1 MRKSSLVA
9 PLKRTR
15 RRGLLALLALA
26 LSYAMVMQASGW
38 AQTSH
43 YGLVRA
49 LGDGTAEI
57 DPWHWETKDKAWVD
71 GHFYS
76 VKPPGLA
83 LTALP
88 LYKTLEAAGAPGAS
102 RSVAR
107 AARETTALG
116 GRWWRRYLVPANA
129 GYDYDRAIAVKR
141 QVEFSTPMLWAL
153 TVATVVLPAL
163 MMLLIVRMLAD
174 RVAPGYGAIAG
185 FTVGACT
192 MVLPFSTLFFSH
204 VPAAMLGL
212 AAFAVLWREREGPP
226 RLLNVAAAGALAGL
240 AVTFEYPLALA
251 GAILGVYAISRGAV
265 IRRGLAYSGGV
276 LAGLVPLLGYAWWAF
291 GSPFHSTYENAVKEQ
306 GVTGHQVL
314 GLNDEGFFGVSVP
327 DLRAGVDLLLAPR
340 GLIVL
345 TPVVLMGVVGLVL
358 MHRGARR
365 AEAVTIAA
373 VALGYLVYNAG
384 YWLPFGGGSAGPR
397 FLIPVLPFL
406 AVPLAL
412 AWRRFPLP
420 TIALAVPSALMMVAA
435 TLGHPMIGDDNIGFW
450 VEIARFE
457 NFQHTV
463 VTALGGGNGWAA
475 VVPFAGL
482 IAGGALLAWSSMPHE
497 PVAARQRWIAMGT
510 LTGWTALAF
519 LAPAALGHDSAL
531 TNPDTRVL
539 ILSAAATGLVTLLLT
554 DVARVRPS
562 GGWMASGRR
571 RGLPSQSSA

>member
-1 MRKSSLVA
+1 VA
-9 PLKRTR
+9 PLTRTR
-15 RRGLLALLALA
+15 RRGLFALLALA
-26 LSYAMVMQASGW
+26 LAYAMVMQASGW

-49 LGDGTAEI
+49 MGDGTAKI
-57 DPWHWETKDKAWVD
+57 DRWHWETKDKAWVD

-76 VKPPGLA
+76 VKAPGLA
-83 LTALP
+83 VTALP
-88 LYKTLEAAGAPGAS
+88 FYKALEAAGAPGAS
-102 RSVAR
+102 RDVAL

-141 QVEFSTPMLWAL
+141 QVEFSTPMVWAL

-163 MMLLIVRMLAD
+163 IMLLIVRMLGN

-185 FTVGACT
+185 FTLGACT

-212 AAFAVLWREREGPP
+212 AAFAVLWREREGP
-226 RLLNVAAAGALAGL
+226 RRMWSMAAAGALAGL

-251 GAILGVYAISRGAV
+251 GAILGLYAISRGPV
-265 IRRGLAYSGGV
+265 VRRGLAYAGGV
-276 LAGLVPLLGYAWWAF
+276 AAGVAPLLAYSWWAF
-291 GSPFHSTYENAVKEQ
+291 GSPLHSTYENAVKEQ
-306 GVTGHQVL
+306 GVSGHQVL
-314 GLNDEGFFGVSVP
+314 GLNDDGFFGIGVP
-327 DLRAGVDLLLAPR
+327 DLRAGIDLLLAPR
-340 GLIVL
+340 GLLVL

-358 MHRGARR
+358 MHRGGRR
-365 AEAVTIAA
+365 AEALTIGA
-373 VALGYLVYNAG
+373 VALGYLLYNAG

-412 AWRRFPLP
+412 AWRRYPLP

-475 VVPFAGL
+475 VAPFAGL
-482 IAGGALLAWSSMPHE
+482 IAAGALLAWSSMPHE
-497 PVAARQRWIAMGT
+497 PVAARQRWFALGT
-510 LTGWTALAF
+510 LVGWTGLAY

-531 TNPDTRVL
+531 TNEDTRTL
-539 ILSAAATGLVTLLLT
+539 ILAAAGTTLVVLMLT
-554 DVARVRPS
+554 QLTRLRPS
-562 GGWMASGRR
+562 GGWMPAGSRR
-571 RGLPSQSSA
+571 PGLPSQSRA